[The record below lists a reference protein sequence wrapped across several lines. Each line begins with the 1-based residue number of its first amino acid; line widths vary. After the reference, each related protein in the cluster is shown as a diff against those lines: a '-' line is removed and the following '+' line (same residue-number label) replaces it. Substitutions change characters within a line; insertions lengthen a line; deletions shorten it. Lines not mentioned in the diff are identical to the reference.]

1 MTLPVR
7 STLGTADQQLAL
19 YDWPLSEHPPTETR
33 RGTVLLVHGLGEH
46 MGRYA
51 HVAQQL
57 NAWGFEVR
65 GYDHHGHGL
74 SSGDRGA
81 LPTPHRLLDDL
92 ARVIDQTRALMRQPT
107 RPLILLGHSMGGLVV
122 ARAVAQRLRPV
133 DRLVMSSPALRTDL
147 NWLQRILVST
157 LPHVAPQLC
166 VDNGLNARWVA
177 RNTEVVQA
185 YENDPLVHRK
195 ISAALGAWIFHE
207 GVATLSE
214 AAQWQVPTLL
224 LYAGQDR
231 LVNPAGSALFAQLA
245 PSHLVTAHGYSAMYH
260 EIFNDPEVDQVF
272 ADLRAWLIRTEH

>member
-7 STLGTADQQLAL
+7 STLGAPDQQLAV
-19 YDWPLSEHPPTETR
+19 YDWPLSAHPTPATQ

-57 NAWGFEVR
+57 NAWGFDVR

-74 SSGDRGA
+74 SSGVRGT

-92 ARVIDQTRALMRQPT
+92 ARVIDHTRDAMPSPT
-107 RPLILLGHSMGGLVV
+107 HRLILLGHSMGGLVA
-122 ARAVAQRLRPV
+122 ARAVAEQLRPV
-133 DRLVMSSPALRTDL
+133 DGLVMSSPALRTDI
-147 NWLQRILVST
+147 NWLQKMLLAT
-157 LPHVAPQLC
+157 LPHIAPQLC
-166 VDNGLNARWVA
+166 VDNGLDARWVA
-177 RNTEVVQA
+177 RNTQAVHA

-195 ISAALGAWIFHE
+195 ISAALGAWILDQ
-207 GVATLSE
+207 GQATLAQ

-231 LVNPAGSALFAQLA
+231 LVSPEGSALFAQRA
-245 PSHLVTAHGYSAMYH
+245 PSHLVTTHVYPAMYH

-272 ADLRAWLIRTEH
+272 ADLRAWLLR

>member
-1 MTLPVR
+1 MTLAVR

-19 YDWPLSEHPPTETR
+19 YDWPLPAHQSGDAQ

-46 MGRYA
+46 MGRYTR
-51 HVAQQL
+51 VAQQL
-57 NAWGFEVR
+57 NAWGFDVR
-65 GYDHHGHGL
+65 GYDQHGHGL
-74 SSGDRGA
+74 SSGDRGT

-92 ARVIDQTRALMRQPT
+92 ARVIDQTRALMPQPS
-107 RPLILLGHSMGGLVV
+107 RRLILLGHSMGGLVV
-122 ARAVAQRLRPV
+122 ARAVAEQLRPV
-133 DRLVMSSPALRTDL
+133 DGLVMSSPALRTDI
-147 NWLQRILVST
+147 NWLQKVLLAT

-177 RNTEVVQA
+177 RNTAVVHA

-207 GVATLSE
+207 GAATLAQ

-231 LVNPAGSALFAQLA
+231 LVDPAGSALFAQRA
-245 PSHLVTAHGYSAMYH
+245 PSHLVTAHCYAAMYH

-272 ADLRAWLIRTEH
+272 ADLRAWLVRAE

>member
-1 MTLPVR
+1 MTLPVL
-7 STLGTADQQLAL
+7 STLGSADQQLAV
-19 YDWPLSEHPPTETR
+19 YDWPLYKRQPAAPQ

-57 NAWGFEVR
+57 NAWGFDVR

-74 SSGDRGA
+74 SSGARGT

-92 ARVIDQTRALMRQPT
+92 ARVIDHTRVAMPQQTHR
-107 RPLILLGHSMGGLVV
+107 LILLGHSLGGLVV
-122 ARAVAQRLRPV
+122 ARAVAEQLRPV
-133 DRLVMSSPALRTDL
+133 DGLVMSSPALRTDI
-147 NWLQRILVST
+147 NWLQKMLLAT

-166 VDNGLNARWVA
+166 VDNGLDARWVA
-177 RNTEVVQA
+177 RNTQLVRA

-195 ISAALGAWIFHE
+195 ISAALGVWILDQ
-207 GVATLSE
+207 GAATLAQ

-231 LVNPAGSALFAQLA
+231 LVNPAGSALFAQRA
-245 PSHLVTAHGYSAMYH
+245 PSHLVTTHVYPAMYH

-272 ADLRAWLIRTEH
+272 ADLRAWLMRLDC